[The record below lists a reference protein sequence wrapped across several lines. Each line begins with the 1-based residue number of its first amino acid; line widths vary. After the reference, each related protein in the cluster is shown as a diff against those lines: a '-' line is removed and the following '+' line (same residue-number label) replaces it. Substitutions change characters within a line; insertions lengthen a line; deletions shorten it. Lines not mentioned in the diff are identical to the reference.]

1 MMALKTLIVIDDGK
15 IDYWGR
21 RIYRNL
27 YTGKEY
33 ADVDGKLHMMTSE
46 GEPLSPINNKVIY
59 KDNKCGCKS

>member
-1 MMALKTLIVIDDGK
+1 MKTLFMIYDGK

-33 ADVDGKLHMMTSE
+33 ADVDGILHTMTHE
-46 GEPLSPINNKVIY
+46 GEPLSPIKNKIIF
-59 KDNKCGCKS
+59 KDNQ